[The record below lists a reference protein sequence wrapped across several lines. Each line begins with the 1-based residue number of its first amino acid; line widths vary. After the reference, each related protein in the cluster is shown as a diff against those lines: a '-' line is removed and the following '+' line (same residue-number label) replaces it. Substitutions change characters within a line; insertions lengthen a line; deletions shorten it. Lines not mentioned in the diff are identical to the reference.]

1 MRVIFTLLVFLI
13 LVGCQQE
20 EENIL
25 VDLMQQNADKF
36 GEIMKNK
43 DKYEVQILYT
53 QINRDNINTPQFTS
67 YAYNV
72 DSTRYFNPSTFVQL
86 PTAAMAL
93 EKLMIVHQR
102 ANHGDYN
109 DYKYYNLQT
118 GVAREPQTA
127 ATTDSTAE
135 NNLPSVAQ
143 YIKKMFVANDKNSYN
158 RLYEFLGQNY
168 FNSQFVNKNLTQ
180 SRIIHRLD
188 ADEFDYEAN
197 KYSNPYQIFDGDTMV
212 FEQEEVYG
220 LGGNRV
226 NLGSTL
232 RGKAFVKADGTLVNQ
247 PFDFSKK
254 NFISVKD
261 MESMVKAA
269 VFPEYTESNNG
280 FYLTEEDYFFL
291 QKNMSLLPRESTF
304 PTFDEKKYP
313 DSYNKY
319 LMFGGSQKRIPDHIR
334 IFNKVGMQDGY
345 LVDCAYVVDLK
356 NKVEFFVTA
365 VIYVNENGTFN
376 DGKYEYETIGLPFMA
391 NLGQVI
397 YDYELKRERA
407 VVPEVEKF
415 GRLHQKN

>member
-1 MRVIFTLLVFLI
+1 MRVISTLLVLI
-13 LVGCQQE
+13 MLVGCQQE
-20 EENIL
+20 EANIL

-53 QINRDNINTPQFTS
+53 QINRDKINTPHFTS

-72 DSTRYFNPSTFVQL
+72 DSSRYFYPSTFVQL

-93 EKLMIVHQR
+93 EKLMVVHQR
-102 ANHGDYN
+102 ANHGNYN
-109 DYKYYNLQT
+109 DYKHYNLQT

-143 YIKKMFVANDKNSYN
+143 YTKKMFTINDKNSYN

-168 FNSQFVNKNLTQ
+168 FNSQFVNKKLNQ
-180 SRIIHRLD
+180 SRVMHRLD
-188 ADEFDYEAN
+188 QDEFDYEAN

-212 FEQEEVYG
+212 FEQKEVYG
-220 LGGNRV
+220 IGGNQIK
-226 NLGSTL
+226 LGSTL
-232 RGKAFVKADGTLVNQ
+232 KGKAFVRADGTLINQ

-254 NFISVKD
+254 NFFSVKN
-261 MESMVKAA
+261 MEKIVKAS
-269 VFPEYTESNNG
+269 VFPEYTESNDG
-280 FYLTEEDYFFL
+280 FYLTEEDYVFL
-291 QKNMSLLPRESTF
+291 QKTMSLLPRESTF
-304 PTFDEKKYP
+304 PTLDEKKYP

-319 LMFGGSQKRIPDHIR
+319 LMFGGSQERIPDHIR
-334 IFNKVGMQDGY
+334 IFNKVGMGYGY
-345 LVDCAYVVDLK
+345 LVDCAYIVDLK
-356 NKVEFFVTA
+356 NKIEFFVTA
-365 VIYVNENGTFN
+365 VIYVNENETFN

-397 YDYELKRERA
+397 YDYELQRERA

-415 GRLHQKN
+415 GRLHQ